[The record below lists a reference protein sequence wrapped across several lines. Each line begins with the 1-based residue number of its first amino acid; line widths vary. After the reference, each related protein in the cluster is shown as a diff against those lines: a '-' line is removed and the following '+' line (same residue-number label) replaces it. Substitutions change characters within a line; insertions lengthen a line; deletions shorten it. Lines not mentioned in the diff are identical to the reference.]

1 IGTILIVDCF
11 GNNTGEAKAVVSGGT
26 SGYSYSWNTSP
37 TQTTEIAKTLSAGT
51 YTLEVTDFN
60 NCQDTESVTITQPT
74 AITLTNAQTNV
85 DCYGNSSGSVVLTAS
100 GGTSSY
106 TYKKKGGGSYQ
117 SSSTFSGL
125 AVGTYTFA
133 VKDANGC
140 TKHRSATIT
149 QPNALILSDSVTRP
163 VCASDQTGSIVLF
176 VSGGTS
182 SYTYRLDSS
191 FQQPISAYSSSASY
205 SNLYEGKY
213 AAEVK
218 DSKGC
223 IDTLQIVIS
232 HLDLVKP
239 VPRPYTKL
247 TVYLSATGSVA
258 VSALMADSA
267 SSDNCALASR
277 SLSKT
282 SFDCSNIGLN
292 TVNFKVVDVNANRD
306 SINFVVDLK
315 DSTPPTIKVRNFTIY
330 LDSSGNAT
338 LLIDSVDQGTSDGCN
353 SFTRVLSK
361 TSFNCSNIG
370 LNTVQLKATDSSGN
384 ERSVNIAIT
393 VSDKIAPTLVL
404 KSAKL
409 YLDEFGKASLI
420 TAYIDNGSY
429 DNCIID
435 SLLMSD
441 SLFDCSKKGVNTVT
455 ITGVDKSN
463 NRTSKTVTVTVY
475 DTLKPVLQLKPHTV
489 YLDTAGKGSL
499 VESNIVALL
508 YDNCGGIQTL
518 SISQT
523 KFTLADTGVQKIIV
537 WAKDSSGNL
546 VGPDTVLVTVVAKD
560 SDGDGIPDF
569 IEGSKDSDGDG
580 VFDYLDL
587 DSDNDGLLDYTEN
600 DYQALAIDLD
610 GDGIPNF
617 KDLDSDGDGIF
628 DVYEVDGDDPD
639 KDGIAGLGSPT
650 VNIDGVPM
658 VALSGN
664 GYNEID
670 TDSDGNP
677 DYLDT
682 DSDNDG
688 ISDSIEGTVDTDADG
703 TGDWRDLDSDADG
716 ILDSIEGTVD
726 TDADGTGDWRDLDS
740 DADGILDS
748 IEGTVDT
755 DADGTGDWRDLDS
768 DADGILDS
776 IEGTVDTD
784 ADGTGDWRDL
794 DSDAD
799 GILDSIEGTVDTDAD
814 GTGDWHD
821 LDSDAD
827 GILDSI
833 EGTVDTDADG
843 TGDWRDLDSDA
854 DGILDS
860 IEGTVDTDADGT
872 GDWRDLDSD
881 GDGILDSIEGTVD
894 TDADG
899 TGDWRDLDSDDD
911 EIPDSIELTGDN
923 DNDGIPNY
931 IDPEFFIPEAISP
944 NGDGDNDVLYIRGL
958 KTKSYKD
965 AEILIFNRWGQEVFK
980 SGKGYKNNWGGT
992 SGIGGKYTLYTG
1004 NELLPE
1010 GIYYLIF
1017 TYNGKTLSQ
1026 NLYIKP

>member
-1 IGTILIVDCF
+1 MNTSKKIYLHYLLLLGLVVFFCGDSKAQITVTANTTNVSCNGGSDGAIVVSASGGSSSYQYQLNWGSFQASNTFSGLSSKTYSIIVTDGSLKDSLNVTISEPSKLNLKISSKTNISCNGGAD
-11 GNNTGEAKAVVSGGT
+11 GSLSLSVSGGT
-26 SGYSYSWNTSP
+26 STFSYRLGSGTYQSSNSFSGF
-37 TQTTEIAKTLSAGT
+37 SAGT
-51 YTLEVTDFN
+51 YTLEVNDFN
-60 NCQDTESVTITQPT
+60 NCKDTESVTFTQPT
-74 AITLTNAQTNV
+74 AL
-85 DCYGNSSGSVVLTAS
+85 VL
-100 GGTSSY
+100 
-106 TYKKKGGGSYQ
+106 
-117 SSSTFSGL
+117 
-125 AVGTYTFA
+125 
-133 VKDANGC
+133 
-140 TKHRSATIT
+140 SA
-149 QPNALILSDSVTRP
+149 SVTSP
-163 VCASDQTGSIVLF
+163 VCASNQTGSIVLS
-176 VSGGTS
+176 VLGGTS
-182 SYTYRLDSS
+182 GYTYRLDSS
-191 FQQPISAYSSSASY
+191 YKQPISAFSSKTTY
-205 SNLYEGKY
+205 SNLYKGNY

-223 IDTLQIVIS
+223 IDTVQIAIN

-239 VPRPYTKL
+239 VPLPYKKL
-247 TVYLSATGSVA
+247 TVYLSATGSVS

-282 SFDCSNIGLN
+282 SFDCKNIGLN
-292 TVNFKVVDVNANRD
+292 TVNFKVVDINANLD
-306 SINFVVDLK
+306 SVDFIVNLK
-315 DSTPPTIKVRNFTIY
+315 DSTPPTIKVRNFTLY
-330 LDSSGNAT
+330 LNSSGNAT

-361 TSFNCSNIG
+361 TSFDCSNIG
-370 LNTVQLKATDSSGN
+370 LNTVQLKATDASGN
-384 ERSVNIAIT
+384 KSSVNITIT
-393 VSDKIAPTLVL
+393 VRDKIAPTLVL
-404 KSAKL
+404 KSATL
-409 YLDEFGKASLI
+409 YLDKFGKASLI
-420 TAYIDNGSY
+420 TANIDNGSY
-429 DNCIID
+429 DNCKID
-435 SLLMSD
+435 SLLKSD
-441 SLFDCSKKGVNTVT
+441 SLFNCSKKGVNTVT

-489 YLDTAGKGSL
+489 YLDTAAKGSL
-499 VESNIVALL
+499 VKSDIIALL

-523 KFTLADTGVQKIIV
+523 KFSLADTGVQKIIV

-569 IEGSKDSDGDG
+569 IEGSKDTDGDG

-600 DYQALAIDLD
+600 NYQSLAIDLD

-628 DVYEVDGDDPD
+628 DIYEVNGNDPD
-639 KDGIAGLGSPT
+639 KDGIAGLGLPT
-650 VNIDGVPM
+650 ININGVPL

-670 TDSDGNP
+670 TDLDGNP

-688 ISDSIEGTVDTDADG
+688 ISDKIEGVVDTDADGTGDWRDLDSDADGILDKIEGTVDTDADGTSDWRDLDSDGDGILDKIEGTVDTDADG

-716 ILDSIEGTVD
+716 ILDKIEGTVD
-726 TDADGTGDWRDLDS
+726 TDADGTGDWRDF
-740 DADGILDS
+740 
-748 IEGTVDT
+748 
-755 DADGTGDWRDLDS
+755 
-768 DADGILDS
+768 
-776 IEGTVDTD
+776 
-784 ADGTGDWRDL
+784 
-794 DSDAD
+794 
-799 GILDSIEGTVDTDAD
+799 
-814 GTGDWHD
+814 
-821 LDSDAD
+821 
-827 GILDSI
+827 
-833 EGTVDTDADG
+833 
-843 TGDWRDLDSDA
+843 
-854 DGILDS
+854 
-860 IEGTVDTDADGT
+860 
-872 GDWRDLDSD
+872 DSD
-881 GDGILDSIEGTVD
+881 GDGILDKIEGTID
-894 TDADG
+894 TDGDG
-899 TGDWRDLDSDDD
+899 IGNWRDLDSDDD
-911 EIPDSIELTGDN
+911 EILDSIELTGDN

-992 SGIGGKYTLYTG
+992 SGIGGKYTVYAG

-1017 TYNGKTLSQ
+1017 IYNGKTLSQ